1 MALGLAACGV
11 STPGSIPQ
19 PLPSPTAMTS
29 TPWPTPTS
37 TSPVERIRIRLFRLQ
52 PEILEIP
59 AGTTVV
65 WINEDATTHT
75 VTSGKPE
82 APSGLFDSG
91 PLEQGRSFSWTFR
104 QAGEYP
110 YFCQRHTHMQGIIRV
125 R

>member
-1 MALGLAACGV
+1 MRGFDTGFDPSAASVTDGHDVDALANSHLYIAGRAD
-11 STPGSIPQ
+11 SDPSIP
-19 PLPSPTAMTS
+19 
-29 TPWPTPTS
+29 
-37 TSPVERIRIRLFRLQ
+37 F
-52 PEILEIP
+52 P
-59 AGTTVV
+59 ARDPGDPCGDDLV

-75 VTSGKPE
+75 VTGGKPE